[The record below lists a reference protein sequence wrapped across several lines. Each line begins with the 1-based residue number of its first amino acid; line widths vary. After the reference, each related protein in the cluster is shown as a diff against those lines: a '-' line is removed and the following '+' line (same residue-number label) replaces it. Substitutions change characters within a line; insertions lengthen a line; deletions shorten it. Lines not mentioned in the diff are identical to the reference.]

1 MGTAEEKSHKTID
14 DKTID
19 EIFSEMEQ
27 AIVDPQKTFEKYRS
41 ANQKAIGCIPYFA
54 PYELVDAAGM
64 YPIELWGGDTEI
76 SRANGYYPAFYCSI
90 LVTLMERA
98 LRGEYDYLSGV
109 IIPTTCDGLRNLE
122 ENWKFAVPEMSVMS
136 LVQPANRTHPAA
148 EDYLL
153 SELEEVK
160 EKLEEIS
167 GNAITDKA
175 LRDSIN
181 AYNKQ
186 RATMRE
192 FDKISAQ
199 HPSVVTPWKRHV
211 VYKAAQVLPVRV
223 HTELVG
229 QLNESLASLPE
240 DSFAG
245 LRLVA
250 TGILLDSK
258 PLLDELEKKNIAIVG
273 DVLTAE
279 SVRFAKDAPGNV
291 DPFVSLAHIWL
302 DVQNT
307 SVALDPTKQRGETL
321 AALAKERKADGAL
334 INVTKFC
341 EEEEYDYPVIK
352 KQLANAGVP
361 LLYLETAQ
369 QDHINEQATT
379 RIQAFAEMLG

>member
-1 MGTAEEKSHKTID
+1 MGTTEEKVHS
-14 DKTID
+14 ID
-19 EIFSEMEQ
+19 ELFSEMEQ
-27 AIVDPQKTFEKYRS
+27 AIDNPQKAFENYR
-41 ANQKAIGCIPYFA
+41 AENQKAIGCIPYFA
-54 PYELVDAAGM
+54 PYELVDAAGL

-98 LRGEYDYLSGV
+98 LRGEYNYLSGV

-122 ENWKFAVPEMSVMS
+122 ENWKFGVPDIPVMS
-136 LVQPANRTHPAA
+136 LVQPTNRTHPAA
-148 EDYLL
+148 EEYLL
-153 SELEEVK
+153 TELETIK

-167 GNAITDKA
+167 GNIITDKA
-175 LRDSIN
+175 LRTSIN

-186 RATMRE
+186 RAAMRA
-192 FDKISAQ
+192 FDEVAAQ
-199 HPSVVTPWKRHV
+199 HPGVVTPWKRHV
-211 VYKAAQVLPVRV
+211 VYKAAQVLPVRI
-223 HTELVG
+223 HTEMVE
-229 QLNESLASLPE
+229 QLNELLRALP
-240 DSFAG
+240 DNSFKG
-245 LRLVA
+245 LRLVT

-258 PLLDELEKKNIAIVG
+258 PLLDELEKQNIAIVG

-279 SVRFAKDAPGNV
+279 SVRFAQDAPGNV

-352 KQLANAGVP
+352 KQLADAGVP

-379 RIQAFAEMLG
+379 RIQAFAEMIG

>member
-1 MGTAEEKSHKTID
+1 MGTTEEKVHS
-14 DKTID
+14 ID
-19 EIFSEMEQ
+19 ELFSEMEQ
-27 AIVDPQKTFEKYRS
+27 AIDNPQKAFENYR
-41 ANQKAIGCIPYFA
+41 AENQKAIGCIPYFA
-54 PYELVDAAGM
+54 PYELVDAAGL

-98 LRGEYDYLSGV
+98 LRGEYNYLSGV

-122 ENWKFAVPEMSVMS
+122 ENWKFGVPDIPVMS
-136 LVQPANRTHPAA
+136 LVQPTNRTHPAA
-148 EDYLL
+148 EEYLL
-153 SELEEVK
+153 TELETIK

-167 GNAITDKA
+167 GNIITDKA
-175 LRDSIN
+175 LRTSIN

-186 RATMRE
+186 RAAMRA
-192 FDKISAQ
+192 FDEVAAQ
-199 HPSVVTPWKRHV
+199 HPGVVTPWKRHV
-211 VYKAAQVLPVRV
+211 VYKAAQVLPVRI
-223 HTELVG
+223 HTEMVE
-229 QLNESLASLPE
+229 QLNELLRALP
-240 DSFAG
+240 DNSFKG
-245 LRLVA
+245 LRLVT

-258 PLLDELEKKNIAIVG
+258 PLLDELEKQNIAIVG

-279 SVRFAKDAPGNV
+279 SVRFAQDAPGNV

-352 KQLANAGVP
+352 KQLADTGVP

-379 RIQAFAEMLG
+379 RIQAFAEMIG

>member
-1 MGTAEEKSHKTID
+1 MGNLQEL
-14 DKTID
+14 
-19 EIFSEMEQ
+19 FSELEE
-27 AIVDPQKTFEKYRS
+27 AIADPQKTFERYRQE
-41 ANQKAIGCIPYFA
+41 NQQAIGCIPYFA

-76 SRANGYYPAFYCSI
+76 SCANGYYPAFYCSI

-98 LRGEYDYLSGV
+98 LRGEYDFLSGI

-122 ENWKFAVPEMSVMS
+122 ENWKFGVSEIPVMS
-136 LVQPANRTHPAA
+136 LVQPTNRTYPAA
-148 EDYLL
+148 EDYFLT
-153 SELEEVK
+153 ELETVK

-167 GNAITDKA
+167 GNTITDKA
-175 LRDSIN
+175 LRISIN

-186 RATMRE
+186 RAAMRQ
-192 FDKISAQ
+192 FDKLASK
-199 HPSVVTPWKRHV
+199 HPSVIGPWKRHAA
-211 VYKAAQVLPVRV
+211 YKSAQVMPVRI
-223 HTELVG
+223 HTEMIEQINDELRG
-229 QLNESLASLPE
+229 LSE
-240 DSFAG
+240 DTFKG
-245 LRLVA
+245 LRLVT

-258 PLLDELEKKNIAIVG
+258 PLLDELEKQGIAIVG

-302 DVQNT
+302 DIENT
-307 SVALDPTKQRGETL
+307 SVALDSKKQRGETL
-321 AALAKERKADGAL
+321 TALAKKRHADGAL

-352 KQLANAGVP
+352 KQLAEAGVP

-379 RIQAFAEMLG
+379 RIQAFVEMLG

>member
-1 MGTAEEKSHKTID
+1 MGNL
-14 DKTID
+14 D
-19 EIFSEMEQ
+19 ELFSEMEQ
-27 AIVDPQKTFEKYRS
+27 AIADPQKTFENYRNE
-41 ANQKAIGCIPYFA
+41 NQQAIGCIPYFA

-64 YPIELWGGDTEI
+64 YPLELWGGDTEI

-122 ENWKFAVPEMSVMS
+122 ENWKFGVPEMPVMS

-148 EDYLL
+148 EEYFLT
-153 SELEEVK
+153 ELETVK

-167 GNAITDKA
+167 GNTITDKA
-175 LRDSIN
+175 LRNSIN

-186 RATMRE
+186 RAVMRE
-192 FDKISAQ
+192 FDKKASE
-199 HPSVVTPWKRHV
+199 HPSDVSPWQRHV
-211 VYKAAQVLPVRV
+211 VYKAAQVLPVRI
-223 HTELVG
+223 HTEMVEEINEELT
-229 QLNESLASLPE
+229 QLPA
-240 DSFAG
+240 DDFKG
-245 LRLVA
+245 LRLVT

-258 PLLDELEKKNIAIVG
+258 PLLDELENQNIAIVG

-279 SVRFAKDAPGNV
+279 SIRFAQDAPGNV
-291 DPFVSLAHIWL
+291 DPFVTLAHIWL

-307 SVALDPTKQRGETL
+307 SVALDPKKQRGEAL
-321 AALAKERKADGAL
+321 IALAKERGADGAL

-352 KQLANAGVP
+352 KQLADAGIP

-379 RIQAFAEMLG
+379 RIQAFAEMLV

>member
-1 MGTAEEKSHKTID
+1 MGNLEEL
-14 DKTID
+14 
-19 EIFSEMEQ
+19 FSEMEQ
-27 AIVDPQKTFEKYRS
+27 AIADPQKTFENYRNE
-41 ANQKAIGCIPYFA
+41 NQQAIGCIPYFA

-64 YPIELWGGDTEI
+64 YPLELWGGDTEI

-122 ENWKFAVPEMSVMS
+122 ENWKFGVLEMPVMS

-148 EDYLL
+148 EEYFLT
-153 SELEEVK
+153 ELETVK

-167 GNAITDKA
+167 GNTITDKA
-175 LRDSIN
+175 LRNSIN

-186 RATMRE
+186 RAVMRE
-192 FDKISAQ
+192 FDKKASE
-199 HPSVVTPWKRHV
+199 HPSVVSPWKRHV
-211 VYKAAQVLPVRV
+211 VYKAAQVLPVRI
-223 HTELVG
+223 HTEMVEEINEELT
-229 QLNESLASLPE
+229 QLPA
-240 DSFAG
+240 DDFRG
-245 LRLVA
+245 LRLVT

-258 PLLDELEKKNIAIVG
+258 PLLDELENQNIAIVG

-279 SVRFAKDAPGNV
+279 SIRFAQDAPGNV
-291 DPFVSLAHIWL
+291 DPFVTLAHIWL

-307 SVALDPTKQRGETL
+307 SVALDPKKQRGEAL
-321 AALAKERKADGAL
+321 IALAKERSADGAL

-352 KQLANAGVP
+352 KQLADAGIP

-379 RIQAFAEMLG
+379 RIQAFAEMLV